1 MAAGIYIHI
10 PFCVAKCPYCDFYS
24 IVSTPAVHQ
33 QFMASMKREIALQAA
48 TSWVDAAFD
57 TIYFG
62 GGTPSL
68 LKIAG
73 LGQITAELHKNF
85 NITGNAEVTVEVNPD
100 TVDGDF
106 FKKLP
111 GIGVNRVSIGI
122 QSFNDNELLT
132 LGRIHD
138 ARTSLRAIEAV
149 KKSEIRN
156 LSLDLIFGIPGQD
169 EKSWQRTLS
178 LAVKQN
184 PDHISAYGL
193 TIEKGTPLETLIK
206 SRELAAVSDDVQ
218 AKMYRALLQAMAG
231 SGFDRYEIS
240 NFAHPGFESRHNL
253 KYWEGEKY
261 LGLGPAAH
269 SFDGQLRSA
278 NFRDLEKY
286 TRMLDKN
293 HLPVAFS
300 EKLTDYQKKQERL
313 LLGLRLAS
321 GVPLAEVETV
331 INKTAMATLISSG
344 HIFIN
349 DDRVLLSEKG
359 LLVADEVITRLI
371 KN

>member
-169 EKSWQRTLS
+169 EKSWQRT
-178 LAVKQN
+178 
-184 PDHISAYGL
+184 
-193 TIEKGTPLETLIK
+193 
-206 SRELAAVSDDVQ
+206 
-218 AKMYRALLQAMAG
+218 
-231 SGFDRYEIS
+231 
-240 NFAHPGFESRHNL
+240 
-253 KYWEGEKY
+253 
-261 LGLGPAAH
+261 
-269 SFDGQLRSA
+269 
-278 NFRDLEKY
+278 
-286 TRMLDKN
+286 
-293 HLPVAFS
+293 
-300 EKLTDYQKKQERL
+300 
-313 LLGLRLAS
+313 
-321 GVPLAEVETV
+321 
-331 INKTAMATLISSG
+331 
-344 HIFIN
+344 
-349 DDRVLLSEKG
+349 
-359 LLVADEVITRLI
+359 
-371 KN
+371 